1 MTAIFE
7 MRISSETLSHEELIT
22 ITGSSLKSHQIDWLE
37 KNGWVFFKNRGG
49 DPIVGTFYT
58 RLKLSGINP
67 KSFASSEAWTPDF
80 TGIH

>member
-7 MRISSETLSHEELIT
+7 MLINNETLTSEELVA
-22 ITGSSLKSHQIDWLE
+22 ITGSSLKSHQIEWLN

-49 DPIVGTFYT
+49 EPIVGTFYA

-67 KSFASSEAWTPDF
+67 KSFASSDSWNPDF
-80 TGIH
+80 TGVH